1 MKKMNEKQLL
11 QLKEEIE
18 SAKTQM
24 AELSGRQKYLRE
36 QLKKEWQCET
46 VEEAE
51 KKLQELITE
60 VQKLEEKCEEL
71 FKQIQEKY
79 DV

>member
-60 VQKLEEKCEEL
+60 VQELEEKCVEL

>member
-60 VQKLEEKCEEL
+60 VQKLEEKYEEL